1 MHDIL
6 STTDAFSK
14 VTDCKNLT
22 AEIRLQYDDSFFQK
36 IDEYLGAIEYG
47 KTKKEEWED
56 SDDSDDFD
64 SDDSDSDDS
73 DDSDYDDEIQ
83 YIQVKS
89 LYISPAMSHFYE
101 TKYDIWAGWQH
112 CTGP

>member
-1 MHDIL
+1 MHNIL
-6 STTDAFSK
+6 STTDVFSK

-64 SDDSDSDDS
+64 SDDSD
-73 DDSDYDDEIQ
+73 YDDEIQ
-83 YIQVKS
+83 YHLHNIKVRKTS
-89 LYISPAMSHFYE
+89 IYI
-101 TKYDIWAGWQH
+101 
-112 CTGP
+112 

>member
-1 MHDIL
+1 MHNIL
-6 STTDAFSK
+6 STTDVFSK

-36 IDEYLGAIEYG
+36 IDEYLGAIEDG
-47 KTKKEEWED
+47 KTKKEELED
-56 SDDSDDFD
+56 SDDYD

-73 DDSDYDDEIQ
+73 DDFDSV

>member
-1 MHDIL
+1 MHNIL
-6 STTDAFSK
+6 STTDVFSK

-47 KTKKEEWED
+47 KTKKEALED
-56 SDDSDDFD
+56 SDDFDSDDFD
-64 SDDSDSDDS
+64 SDDSDSDD
-73 DDSDYDDEIQ
+73 EIQ
-83 YIQVKS
+83 YSIQVKS